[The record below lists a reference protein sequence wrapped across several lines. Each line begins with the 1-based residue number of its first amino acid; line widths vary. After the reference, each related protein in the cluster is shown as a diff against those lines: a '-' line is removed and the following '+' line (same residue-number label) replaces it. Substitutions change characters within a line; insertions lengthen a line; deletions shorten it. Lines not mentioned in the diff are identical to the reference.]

1 MKTILNR
8 FFIVL
13 TLLAAVDQAAAQ
25 GTAFTYQGQLQDN
38 GIPANGLYDFKL
50 QLYASSTNIGI
61 LAGPVTNT
69 AVAVTNGLFTTVVDF
84 GPAVFVGGSNWLH
97 LAVQTNGGSNFIG
110 LSPRQQLT
118 PAPYSIFSEG
128 ANAAGL
134 VGSIPSADFSGTYGD
149 PVTLSS
155 PFNTYSGNGANLS
168 NVNASLLAGLAASAF
183 WQTGGNA
190 GTTGGA
196 NFLGTTDDQP
206 LEMHVN
212 SQRALRLEPDTTG
225 SGSPNVIGGSPN
237 NFMDAGDVIGGFIG
251 GGGAVDYNGS
261 SYPNHVAA
269 YYGSVVGG
277 YANTIVSFANTAFIG
292 GGDENTVAGNSSVI
306 GGGEYNRIKAA
317 GDHGVIGGGYINTN
331 SGEYATIPGG
341 YGNLATGTFSF
352 AAGDEAHALHQGAFV
367 WADSQGSAFASTGN
381 NQFLIRAGGGV
392 GINMN
397 DPGADSLSVGG
408 TARMND
414 NDIYLGLSND
424 NQDGI
429 GFYSSFFKP
438 FGSFS
443 FGPVLYGQEGGALGT
458 TEGGL
463 NPVLQ
468 WNNSS
473 QVAIAVP
480 GNAFGSG
487 EVLMVVNAACD
498 GNTWLNYSDRNF
510 KENFAPTDARQVLDK
525 VLALPVLTWNYK
537 NSPTAGHLG
546 PMAQDFHAA
555 FGLNGTNDTC
565 ISTIDENGV
574 ALAAIQGLNQ
584 KLESMAKEKDAEIEI
599 LKAKI
604 NQVDALE
611 KQLNDLKQIVQSLA
625 DRK

>member
-1 MKTILNR
+1 MT
-8 FFIVL
+8 
-13 TLLAAVDQAAAQ
+13 
-25 GTAFTYQGQLQDN
+25 
-38 GIPANGLYDFKL
+38 
-50 QLYASSTNIGI
+50 ST
-61 LAGPVTNT
+61 
-69 AVAVTNGLFTTVVDF
+69 
-84 GPAVFVGGSNWLH
+84 
-97 LAVQTNGGSNFIG
+97 
-110 LSPRQQLT
+110 
-118 PAPYSIFSEG
+118 
-128 ANAAGL
+128 
-134 VGSIPSADFSGTYGD
+134 
-149 PVTLSS
+149 
-155 PFNTYSGNGANLS
+155 
-168 NVNASLLAGLAASAF
+168 
-183 WQTGGNA
+183 
-190 GTTGGA
+190 
-196 NFLGTTDDQP
+196 
-206 LEMHVN
+206 
-212 SQRALRLEPDTTG
+212 
-225 SGSPNVIGGSPN
+225 
-237 NFMDAGDVIGGFIG
+237 
-251 GGGAVDYNGS
+251 
-261 SYPNHVAA
+261 
-269 YYGSVVGG
+269 
-277 YANTIVSFANTAFIG
+277 
-292 GGDENTVAGNSSVI
+292 
-306 GGGEYNRIKAA
+306 
-317 GDHGVIGGGYINTN
+317 
-331 SGEYATIPGG
+331 
-341 YGNLATGTFSF
+341 
-352 AAGDEAHALHQGAFV
+352 
-367 WADSQGSAFASTGN
+367 
-381 NQFLIRAGGGV
+381 
-392 GINMN
+392 
-397 DPGADSLSVGG
+397 
-408 TARMND
+408 
-414 NDIYLGLSND
+414 LGLSND

-555 FGLNGTNDTC
+555 FGLNGTNGDTC

-611 KQLNDLKQIVQSLA
+611 KQC
-625 DRK
+625 